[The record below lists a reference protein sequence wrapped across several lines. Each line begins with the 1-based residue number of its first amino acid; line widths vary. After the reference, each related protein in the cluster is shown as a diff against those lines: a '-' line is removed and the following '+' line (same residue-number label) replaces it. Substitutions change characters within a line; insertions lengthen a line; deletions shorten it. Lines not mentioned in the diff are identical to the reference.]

1 MLSARGLRVAI
12 GAIDILRGVDLDV
25 GEGEMVGLVGRNG
38 AGKTTTLRALMGLV
52 PLNAGELTFMG
63 KDIRKLTANRRAR
76 MGIGY
81 MPEDRRLVPQ
91 LTVEENVLTPAWAM
105 RHLDTVKRLHLAY
118 DLLPE
123 VAGMRDRRSL
133 LLSGGQQKL
142 VALARAIVAGTDLLL
157 LDEPF
162 EGVAPA
168 LSQRLS
174 EVIGALRG
182 EKLSVLIAQSDL
194 NHSSRLL
201 DRRYSIERGASSE
214 SAAA

>member
-1 MLSARGLRVAI
+1 MFEAKSLHVSIKAI
-12 GAIDILRGVDLDV
+12 EILRGVDLKINQ
-25 GEGEMVGLVGRNG
+25 GEMVGLVGRNG
-38 AGKTTTLRALMGLV
+38 AGKTTTMRALMGIL
-52 PLNAGELTFMG
+52 PLRGGSISFQG
-63 KDIRKLTANRRAR
+63 KALGAMSPDKRAAL
-76 MGIGY
+76 GIGY

-91 LTVEENVLTPAWAM
+91 LTVEENVLLPVWAM
-105 RHLDTVKRLHLAY
+105 KHLDQAERLRTAY

-123 VAGMRDRRSL
+123 IAAMRDRRAL

-142 VALARAIVAGTDLLL
+142 VALARAIVAGTHLLL

-182 EKLSVLIAQSDL
+182 QKLSVLIAQSDS
-194 NHSSRLL
+194 NHSAKLL
-201 DRRYSIERGASSE
+201 DRKYTIERGTNVS
-214 SAAA
+214 